1 MNPTSE
7 EDESGTTEQN
17 EDSENVD
24 IKQKI
29 EAYGIGVRGGTI
41 TPQEDDEKYFRESLE
56 LPNPNP
62 AVQEAWQQDGG
73 ARRPVTLKSQ
83 DAFKEE
89 QNQIVEDIDSDTPKE
104 E

>member
-56 LPNPNP
+56 LPNPNLLYRKL
-62 AVQEAWQQDGG
+62 GN
-73 ARRPVTLKSQ
+73 RM
-83 DAFKEE
+83 EE
-89 QNQIVEDIDSDTPKE
+89 QEGQ
-104 E
+104 